1 MGSGFWLFSAWPS
14 SPWASLRLKLR
25 QLPIPRLIPICCMGD
40 TMATVLD
47 IMATMAT
54 PMEVTTME
62 RDLLRLSQLLPPLL
76 MPRLRLTRGT
86 DMVLDTMDTV
96 LGTMVASMVTT
107 ATTARDLLRLSLLLP
122 LMLRPR
128 LILICCTE
136 DTTAMVLDIMAMAMA
151 TPMDMSTESK
161 SNARTE
167 ENEVPTF
174 LTTTCQ
180 MFSTSEKNQKTQHP
194 HSSNKLHLNI
204 YTF

>member
-1 MGSGFWLFSAWPS
+1 MGFWLFSAWPS
-14 SPWASLRLKLR
+14 SPWARLRLKLR

-86 DMVLDTMDTV
+86 DTMDTDMVLDTMDTV
-96 LGTMVASMVTT
+96 LGTMAASTDTT
-107 ATTARDLLRLSLLLP
+107 AT
-122 LMLRPR
+122 
-128 LILICCTE
+128 
-136 DTTAMVLDIMAMAMA
+136 VLDIMAMAMA

-180 MFSTSEKNQKTQHP
+180 MFSTSEENQKT
-194 HSSNKLHLNI
+194 K
-204 YTF
+204 

>member
-1 MGSGFWLFSAWPS
+1 
-14 SPWASLRLKLR
+14 
-25 QLPIPRLIPICCMGD
+25 
-40 TMATVLD
+40 MATVLD

-76 MPRLRLTRGT
+76 MPRRRLTRGTDTMDT

-96 LGTMVASMVTT
+96 LGTMVASTVTT

-122 LMLRPR
+122 LLLRPR
-128 LILICCTE
+128 LIPICCTE
-136 DTTAMVLDIMAMAMA
+136 DTTATVLDIMAMAMA

-161 SNARTE
+161 SNARTD
-167 ENEVPTF
+167 EVPTF

-180 MFSTSEKNQKTQHP
+180 MFSTSEKNQKTK

>member
-1 MGSGFWLFSAWPS
+1 MGFWLFSAWPS

-76 MPRLRLTRGT
+76 MPRLRLIRGT
-86 DMVLDTMDTV
+86 DTI
-96 LGTMVASMVTT
+96 LGTMVASTVTT

-122 LMLRPR
+122 LLLKPR
-128 LILICCTE
+128 LIPICSTE
-136 DTTAMVLDIMAMAMA
+136 DTTATVLDIMAMAMA

-180 MFSTSEKNQKTQHP
+180 MFSTSEKNQKTK

>member
-1 MGSGFWLFSAWPS
+1 MG
-14 SPWASLRLKLR
+14 
-25 QLPIPRLIPICCMGD
+25 
-40 TMATVLD
+40 VLD

-86 DMVLDTMDTV
+86 DTMDTDMVLDTMDTV
-96 LGTMVASMVTT
+96 LGTMVASTVTT
-107 ATTARDLLRLSLLLP
+107 ATMARDL
-122 LMLRPR
+122 LRPR

-180 MFSTSEKNQKTQHP
+180 MFSTSEKNQKTKILQTDC
-194 HSSNKLHLNI
+194 I
-204 YTF
+204 

>member
-1 MGSGFWLFSAWPS
+1 
-14 SPWASLRLKLR
+14 
-25 QLPIPRLIPICCMGD
+25 
-40 TMATVLD
+40 
-47 IMATMAT
+47 
-54 PMEVTTME
+54 MEVTTME

-76 MPRLRLTRGT
+76 MPRLR
-86 DMVLDTMDTV
+86 
-96 LGTMVASMVTT
+96 MVASTVTT

-122 LMLRPR
+122 LLPKLR
-128 LILICCTE
+128 LIPICCTE
-136 DTTAMVLDIMAMAMA
+136 DTTATVLDIMATMA

-180 MFSTSEKNQKTQHP
+180 MFSTSEKNQKTKHP

>member
-1 MGSGFWLFSAWPS
+1 MG
-14 SPWASLRLKLR
+14 
-25 QLPIPRLIPICCMGD
+25 
-40 TMATVLD
+40 
-47 IMATMAT
+47 
-54 PMEVTTME
+54 E

-86 DMVLDTMDTV
+86 DTMDTDMVLDTMDTV
-96 LGTMVASMVTT
+96 LGTMVASTVTT
-107 ATTARDLLRLSLLLP
+107 ATTARDLLMLSLLLP
-122 LMLRPR
+122 LLLRPR
-128 LILICCTE
+128 LIPICCTE
-136 DTTAMVLDIMAMAMA
+136 DTTATVLDIMAMDMA
-151 TPMDMSTESK
+151 TESK

-180 MFSTSEKNQKTQHP
+180 MFSTSEKNQKTKHP

>member
-1 MGSGFWLFSAWPS
+1 
-14 SPWASLRLKLR
+14 
-25 QLPIPRLIPICCMGD
+25 
-40 TMATVLD
+40 
-47 IMATMAT
+47 MAT

-86 DMVLDTMDTV
+86 DTMDTDMVLDTM
-96 LGTMVASMVTT
+96 VASTVTT
-107 ATTARDLLRLSLLLP
+107 ATMARDLLRLSLLLP
-122 LMLRPR
+122 LLLRPR

-136 DTTAMVLDIMAMAMA
+136 DTTATVLDIMATMA

-161 SNARTE
+161 SNARTD
-167 ENEVPTF
+167 EVPTF

-180 MFSTSEKNQKTQHP
+180 MFSTSEKNQKTK

>member
-1 MGSGFWLFSAWPS
+1 
-14 SPWASLRLKLR
+14 
-25 QLPIPRLIPICCMGD
+25 
-40 TMATVLD
+40 MATVLD

-54 PMEVTTME
+54 PLEVTTM
-62 RDLLRLSQLLPPLL
+62 
-76 MPRLRLTRGT
+76 
-86 DMVLDTMDTV
+86 
-96 LGTMVASMVTT
+96 
-107 ATTARDLLRLSLLLP
+107 ARDLLRLSLLLP
-122 LMLRPR
+122 LLLRPR
-128 LILICCTE
+128 LIPICCTE
-136 DTTAMVLDIMAMAMA
+136 DTTATVLDIMA

-180 MFSTSEKNQKTQHP
+180 MFSTSEKNQKTKHP

>member
-62 RDLLRLSQLLPPLL
+62 RDLLSLNQLLPPLL

-86 DMVLDTMDTV
+86 DTMDTDMVLDTMDMV
-96 LGTMVASMVTT
+96 LGTMVASTVTT
-107 ATTARDLLRLSLLLP
+107 ATTARDLLRLSLLL
-122 LMLRPR
+122 MLRPR
-128 LILICCTE
+128 LI
-136 DTTAMVLDIMAMAMA
+136 
-151 TPMDMSTESK
+151 
-161 SNARTE
+161 
-167 ENEVPTF
+167 
-174 LTTTCQ
+174 
-180 MFSTSEKNQKTQHP
+180 
-194 HSSNKLHLNI
+194 
-204 YTF
+204 

>member
-1 MGSGFWLFSAWPS
+1 
-14 SPWASLRLKLR
+14 
-25 QLPIPRLIPICCMGD
+25 
-40 TMATVLD
+40 MATVLD

-86 DMVLDTMDTV
+86 DTMDTDMV
-96 LGTMVASMVTT
+96 LGTMEASTVTT

-122 LMLRPR
+122 LLLKPR
-128 LILICCTE
+128 LIPICCTE
-136 DTTAMVLDIMAMAMA
+136 DTTATVLDIMATMA
-151 TPMDMSTESK
+151 TPMGVTTMESK

-180 MFSTSEKNQKTQHP
+180 MFSTSEKNQKTK

>member
-1 MGSGFWLFSAWPS
+1 
-14 SPWASLRLKLR
+14 
-25 QLPIPRLIPICCMGD
+25 MGD
-40 TMATVLD
+40 TMD
-47 IMATMAT
+47 
-54 PMEVTTME
+54 
-62 RDLLRLSQLLPPLL
+62 
-76 MPRLRLTRGT
+76 T
-86 DMVLDTMDTV
+86 DMVLDTMDMV
-96 LGTMVASMVTT
+96 LGTMVVTT

-122 LMLRPR
+122 LLLRPR

-180 MFSTSEKNQKTQHP
+180 MFSTSEKNQKTK

-204 YTF
+204 NIYTF

>member
-47 IMATMAT
+47 IMATMAI

-86 DMVLDTMDTV
+86 DTMDTDMVLDTV
-96 LGTMVASMVTT
+96 LGTMVASTVTT

-122 LMLRPR
+122 LLPKLRLTP
-128 LILICCTE
+128 ICCTE
-136 DTTAMVLDIMAMAMA
+136 DTTATVLDIMAMAMA

-161 SNARTE
+161 SNARTDE
-167 ENEVPTF
+167 
-174 LTTTCQ
+174 
-180 MFSTSEKNQKTQHP
+180 
-194 HSSNKLHLNI
+194 
-204 YTF
+204 

>member
-1 MGSGFWLFSAWPS
+1 MGFSAWPS

-86 DMVLDTMDTV
+86 DTMDTDMV
-96 LGTMVASMVTT
+96 LGTMVASTVTT

-122 LMLRPR
+122 LLPKLRLTP
-128 LILICCTE
+128 ICCTE
-136 DTTAMVLDIMAMAMA
+136 DTTATVLDIMATMA

-180 MFSTSEKNQKTQHP
+180 MFSTSEKNQKTK

>member
-1 MGSGFWLFSAWPS
+1 MIRFWLFSAWPS

-47 IMATMAT
+47 IMAT
-54 PMEVTTME
+54 
-62 RDLLRLSQLLPPLL
+62 
-76 MPRLRLTRGT
+76 
-86 DMVLDTMDTV
+86 V
-96 LGTMVASMVTT
+96 LGTMVASTVTT
-107 ATTARDLLRLSLLLP
+107 ATTARDLLRLSLHLP
-122 LMLRPR
+122 LLLRPR
-128 LILICCTE
+128 LIPICCTE
-136 DTTAMVLDIMAMAMA
+136 DTTATVLDIMAMAMA

-161 SNARTE
+161 SNARTD
-167 ENEVPTF
+167 EVPTF

-180 MFSTSEKNQKTQHP
+180 MFSTSEKNQKTK

>member
-1 MGSGFWLFSAWPS
+1 
-14 SPWASLRLKLR
+14 
-25 QLPIPRLIPICCMGD
+25 
-40 TMATVLD
+40 
-47 IMATMAT
+47 
-54 PMEVTTME
+54 ME

-86 DMVLDTMDTV
+86 DTMDTDMVLDTMDTV
-96 LGTMVASMVTT
+96 LGTMVASTVTT

-128 LILICCTE
+128 LIHICCTG
-136 DTTAMVLDIMAMAMA
+136 DTTATVLDIMATMA

-161 SNARTE
+161 SNARTD
-167 ENEVPTF
+167 EVPTF

-180 MFSTSEKNQKTQHP
+180 MFSTSEKNQKTKHP

>member
-1 MGSGFWLFSAWPS
+1 
-14 SPWASLRLKLR
+14 
-25 QLPIPRLIPICCMGD
+25 MGD
-40 TMATVLD
+40 TMD
-47 IMATMAT
+47 
-54 PMEVTTME
+54 
-62 RDLLRLSQLLPPLL
+62 
-76 MPRLRLTRGT
+76 T
-86 DMVLDTMDTV
+86 DMVLDTMDMV
-96 LGTMVASMVTT
+96 LGTTVAS
-107 ATTARDLLRLSLLLP
+107 TARDLLRLSLLLP

-136 DTTAMVLDIMAMAMA
+136 DTTAMVLGIMAMAMA

-180 MFSTSEKNQKTQHP
+180 MFSTSEKNQKTK

>member
-1 MGSGFWLFSAWPS
+1 MGFWLFSAWPS

-86 DMVLDTMDTV
+86 DTMDTD
-96 LGTMVASMVTT
+96 MV
-107 ATTARDLLRLSLLLP
+107 
-122 LMLRPR
+122 
-128 LILICCTE
+128 E
-136 DTTAMVLDIMAMAMA
+136 DTTATVLDIMAMAMA

-180 MFSTSEKNQKTQHP
+180 MFSTSEKNQKTK

-204 YTF
+204 YT

>member
-1 MGSGFWLFSAWPS
+1 
-14 SPWASLRLKLR
+14 
-25 QLPIPRLIPICCMGD
+25 
-40 TMATVLD
+40 MATVLD

-62 RDLLRLSQLLPPLL
+62 RDLLRLSQLLLPLL
-76 MPRLRLTRGT
+76 MPRRRLTRGTDTMDT
-86 DMVLDTMDTV
+86 DMVLDTMDMV
-96 LGTMVASMVTT
+96 LGTMVASTVTT
-107 ATTARDLLRLSLLLP
+107 ATMARDLLRLSLLLP

-128 LILICCTE
+128 LIPICCTE
-136 DTTAMVLDIMAMAMA
+136 DTTATVLDIMAMA

-180 MFSTSEKNQKTQHP
+180 MFSTSEKNQKTK

>member
-1 MGSGFWLFSAWPS
+1 MG
-14 SPWASLRLKLR
+14 
-25 QLPIPRLIPICCMGD
+25 
-40 TMATVLD
+40 
-47 IMATMAT
+47 AT

-62 RDLLRLSQLLPPLL
+62 RDLLRLSQLLPLL
-76 MPRLRLTRGT
+76 
-86 DMVLDTMDTV
+86 
-96 LGTMVASMVTT
+96 
-107 ATTARDLLRLSLLLP
+107 
-122 LMLRPR
+122 LRPR

-136 DTTAMVLDIMAMAMA
+136 DTTATVLDIMAMAMA
-151 TPMDMSTESK
+151 IPMDMSTESK

-180 MFSTSEKNQKTQHP
+180 MFSTSEKNQKTK

>member
-1 MGSGFWLFSAWPS
+1 
-14 SPWASLRLKLR
+14 
-25 QLPIPRLIPICCMGD
+25 
-40 TMATVLD
+40 
-47 IMATMAT
+47 MATMAT

-62 RDLLRLSQLLPPLL
+62 RDLLRLS
-76 MPRLRLTRGT
+76 
-86 DMVLDTMDTV
+86 
-96 LGTMVASMVTT
+96 
-107 ATTARDLLRLSLLLP
+107 LLLP
-122 LMLRPR
+122 LLLRPR

-136 DTTAMVLDIMAMAMA
+136 DTTATVLDIMAMAMA

-180 MFSTSEKNQKTQHP
+180 MFSTSEKNQKTKHP

>member
-1 MGSGFWLFSAWPS
+1 
-14 SPWASLRLKLR
+14 
-25 QLPIPRLIPICCMGD
+25 
-40 TMATVLD
+40 
-47 IMATMAT
+47 
-54 PMEVTTME
+54 ME

-86 DMVLDTMDTV
+86 DTMDTDMVLDTMDTV
-96 LGTMVASMVTT
+96 LGTMVASTVTT

-122 LMLRPR
+122 LLLKPR
-128 LILICCTE
+128 LIPICCTE
-136 DTTAMVLDIMAMAMA
+136 DTTATVLDIMATMA
-151 TPMDMSTESK
+151 TPMGVTTMESK

-167 ENEVPTF
+167 ENEGPTF

-180 MFSTSEKNQKTQHP
+180 MFSTSEKNQKTK

>member
-1 MGSGFWLFSAWPS
+1 MGFWLFSAWPS

-86 DMVLDTMDTV
+86 DTMDTV
-96 LGTMVASMVTT
+96 LGTMVASTVTT

-122 LMLRPR
+122 LLLKPR
-128 LILICCTE
+128 LIPICSTE
-136 DTTAMVLDIMAMAMA
+136 DTTATVLDIMAMAMA

-180 MFSTSEKNQKTQHP
+180 MFSTSEKNQKTK

>member
-1 MGSGFWLFSAWPS
+1 MIRFWLFSAWPS

-76 MPRLRLTRGT
+76 MPRRRLTRGTDTMDT

-96 LGTMVASMVTT
+96 LGTMVASTVTT
-107 ATTARDLLRLSLLLP
+107 ATTERDLLRLSLLLP
-122 LMLRPR
+122 LLLRPR

-136 DTTAMVLDIMAMAMA
+136 DTTATVLDIMAIMA

-161 SNARTE
+161 SNARTD
-167 ENEVPTF
+167 EVPTF

-180 MFSTSEKNQKTQHP
+180 MFSTSEKNQKTK

>member
-1 MGSGFWLFSAWPS
+1 
-14 SPWASLRLKLR
+14 
-25 QLPIPRLIPICCMGD
+25 
-40 TMATVLD
+40 MATVLD

-86 DMVLDTMDTV
+86 DTMDTDMVLDTMDMV
-96 LGTMVASMVTT
+96 LGTMVASTVTT
-107 ATTARDLLRLSLLLP
+107 ATTARDLLSLLLP
-122 LMLRPR
+122 LLLRPR

-136 DTTAMVLDIMAMAMA
+136 DTTATVLDIMAMAMA

-161 SNARTE
+161 SNARTD
-167 ENEVPTF
+167 EVPTF

-180 MFSTSEKNQKTQHP
+180 MFSTSEKNQKTK

>member
-1 MGSGFWLFSAWPS
+1 MGEA
-14 SPWASLRLKLR
+14 
-25 QLPIPRLIPICCMGD
+25 
-40 TMATVLD
+40 
-47 IMATMAT
+47 
-54 PMEVTTME
+54 TTME

-86 DMVLDTMDTV
+86 DTMDTDMVLDTMDTV
-96 LGTMVASMVTT
+96 LGTMVASTVTT

-122 LMLRPR
+122 LLLKPR
-128 LILICCTE
+128 LIPICSTE
-136 DTTAMVLDIMAMAMA
+136 DTTATVLDIMATMA

-180 MFSTSEKNQKTQHP
+180 MFSTSEKNQKTKHP

>member
-1 MGSGFWLFSAWPS
+1 
-14 SPWASLRLKLR
+14 
-25 QLPIPRLIPICCMGD
+25 MGD

-86 DMVLDTMDTV
+86 DTMDTDMVLDTMDMV
-96 LGTMVASMVTT
+96 LGTMVAST

-122 LMLRPR
+122 LLPKLR
-128 LILICCTE
+128 LIPICCTE
-136 DTTAMVLDIMAMAMA
+136 VTTATVLDIMATMA

-180 MFSTSEKNQKTQHP
+180 MFSTSEKNQNTKHP

>member
-1 MGSGFWLFSAWPS
+1 MGFWLFSAWPS

-40 TMATVLD
+40 TTATVLD

-86 DMVLDTMDTV
+86 DTMDTDMVLDTMDTV
-96 LGTMVASMVTT
+96 LGTMVASTVTT

-122 LMLRPR
+122 LLLKPR
-128 LILICCTE
+128 LIPICCTE
-136 DTTAMVLDIMAMAMA
+136 DTTATVLDIMA
-151 TPMDMSTESK
+151 MDMSTESK

-180 MFSTSEKNQKTQHP
+180 MFSTSEKNQKTK